1 MRLKFGRPDLAR
13 YADRFDV
20 PAAGP
25 DAPLSATWLG
35 VATLLLDDGSSALLT
50 DGYFSRPSLA
60 RVAAGKVSPSPA
72 RVDGCLARAK
82 VSRLEAVIPVHT
94 HIDHVLDSALVA
106 DRTGAQLVGGESAA
120 NVGRGY
126 GLAEDRLVVASPGEP
141 IRLGAF
147 DVTLVESHHC
157 PPDRFPGTIDTP
169 LTPPVRASDFRC
181 GEAWSTLVHHR
192 PSDRRLRAP
201 RQHPDR
207 LAAQRGLHNRLAH
220 TGCRGRADAVYLSV
234 GQLGLQP
241 RSYLLDYWTETVRA
255 VGARRVILIHWDDF
269 FSPLSKPLRALP
281 YAGDDLDVSIR
292 VLDELA
298 THDGVALHMPTVW
311 RRENPWV

>member
-1 MRLKFGRPDLAR
+1 MRAKLGRPDLAH
-13 YADRFDV
+13 YADRFDM
-20 PAAGP
+20 PAAEP
-25 DAPLSATWLG
+25 DAPLSATWMG

-82 VSRLEAVIPVHT
+82 VSRLEGVIPVHT

-106 DRTGAQLVGGESAA
+106 DRTGARLVGGESAA

-126 GLAEDRLVVASPGEP
+126 GLAEDRIIVATSGQP

-157 PPDRFPGTIDTP
+157 PPDRFPGTIDAP
-169 LTPPVRASDFRC
+169 VTPPVRASAYRC
-181 GEAWSTLVHHR
+181 GEAWSTLAHHR
-192 PSDRRLRAP
+192 PSDRRLLIQGSAGFVKGALSG
-201 RQHPDR
+201 Q
-207 LAAQRGLHNRLAH
+207 
-220 TGCRGRADAVYLSV
+220 RADAAYLSV
-234 GQLGLQP
+234 GQLGLRP
-241 RSYLLDYWTETVRA
+241 RSYIVDYWAETVRA
-255 VGARRVILIHWDDF
+255 VGARRVVLIHWDDF
-269 FSPLSKPLRALP
+269 FSPLSKPLKALP

-298 THDGVALHMPTVW
+298 AQDGVSLHMPTVW
-311 RRENPWV
+311 QREDPWA